1 MKRVGL
7 AALIETIEKSGFV
20 NLTEILQC
28 RIMEESL
35 SVFKANGIFRKIQ
48 KNELIRKLN
57 LVLVDSKVYEA
68 INLVGFCL
76 EDHQSRYFETPD
88 SHEKYHGEQSLQF
101 SQKR

>member
-7 AALIETIEKSGFV
+7 AAIIETIEKSGFL

-35 SVFKANGIFRKIQ
+35 SVFKEDGTFQKLQ

-57 LVLVDSKVYEA
+57 LVLVDPNVYEA
-68 INLVGFCL
+68 IIDMGMI
-76 EDHQSRYFETPD
+76 QRMSTSYP
-88 SHEKYHGEQSLQF
+88 
-101 SQKR
+101 

>member
-7 AALIETIEKSGFV
+7 AAIIETIEKSGFV

-35 SVFKANGIFRKIQ
+35 SVFKADGTFQKLQ

-57 LVLVDSKVYEA
+57 LVLVDPNVYEA
-68 INLVGFCL
+68 IIDMGMI
-76 EDHQSRYFETPD
+76 QRMSTSYP
-88 SHEKYHGEQSLQF
+88 
-101 SQKR
+101 

>member
-7 AALIETIEKSGFV
+7 AAIIETIEKSGFL

-35 SVFKANGIFRKIQ
+35 SVFKEDGTFQKLQ

-57 LVLVDSKVYEA
+57 LVLVDPNVYEA
-68 INLVGFCL
+68 IIDMGMILRM
-76 EDHQSRYFETPD
+76 STSYP
-88 SHEKYHGEQSLQF
+88 
-101 SQKR
+101 

>member
-7 AALIETIEKSGFV
+7 AAIIETIEKSGFL

-35 SVFKANGIFRKIQ
+35 SVFKKDGTFQKLQ

-57 LVLVDSKVYEA
+57 LVLVDPNVYEA
-68 INLVGFCL
+68 IIDMGMI
-76 EDHQSRYFETPD
+76 QRMSTSYP
-88 SHEKYHGEQSLQF
+88 
-101 SQKR
+101 

>member
-1 MKRVGL
+1 MVSF
-7 AALIETIEKSGFV
+7 EKY
-20 NLTEILQC
+20 
-28 RIMEESL
+28 
-35 SVFKANGIFRKIQ
+35 K